1 MKYDVDIN
9 SILAL
14 SGRKNEWQFD
24 LLDKD
29 ENLKVRNID
38 CIQSFTM
45 TYNSLTTLKCSLSV
59 KMHDDSQI
67 NFLSDRLRVRLTV
80 KVRGYKFE
88 FPMGVF
94 KFSSAPADRDGS
106 ISSLIIDTRNVTLYS
121 KIKTYQD
128 DKLTTDLE
136 LQEGTGIRNEII
148 RQLGVTSYNFPQ
160 NTKSLQL
167 PKVYNIGTSKI
178 EVINDLLGILNW
190 NSLSVDGDGI
200 FYSNEYIS
208 PNDRE
213 IEISYTD
220 EKDQQIEPAFNDDPG
235 MEEIYNIFT
244 GYCTIDGVC
253 YNYTYINDK
262 EASPT
267 STVNIGN
274 MCADPREFQECSSYT
289 DLQNK
294 VKAWANDNSYKYH
307 KCTFTTFINPLHGY
321 LNCILFKNSKVNMKG
336 IETQFIIDSNSDNM
350 KHTIREA
357 VAI

>member
-24 LLDKD
+24 LLDKK
-29 ENLKVRNID
+29 ENLKVGNID

-67 NFLSDRLRVRLTV
+67 NFLSDKLRVRLIV
-80 KVRGYKFE
+80 KVRGYKFD

-106 ISSLIIDTRNVTLYS
+106 IASLIRDTRSVTLYS

-136 LQEGTGIRNEII
+136 LPAGTVIRSEII
-148 RQLGVTSYNFPQ
+148 RQLGTISYKFPSS
-160 NTKSLQL
+160 TKSLQS
-167 PKVYNIGTSKI
+167 PKIYNIGISKI
-178 EVINDLLGILNW
+178 EVINDLLSILNW

-200 FYSNEYIS
+200 FYSNEYKS
-208 PNDRE
+208 PYDRA
-213 IEISYTD
+213 IEVTYTD
-220 EKDQQIEPAFNDDPG
+220 EKNQQIEPSFNDDPG
-235 MEEIYNIFT
+235 MAEIYNIFT

-274 MCADPREFQECSSYT
+274 MCADPKEFQECSSYT

-307 KCTFTTFINPLHGY
+307 KCTFTTFINPLHSY
-321 LNCILFKNSKVNMKG
+321 LNCVLFKNSKINMKG
-336 IETQFIIDSNSDNM
+336 IETQWIIDSSSDNM

>member
-1 MKYDVDIN
+1 MKYDIDIN

-24 LLDKD
+24 LLDKN

-67 NFLSDRLRVRLTV
+67 NFLSDRLRVRLII
-80 KVRGYKFE
+80 KVRGYKFT

-94 KFSSAPADRDGS
+94 KFSTAPADRDGS
-106 ISSLIIDTRNVTLYS
+106 ISSLIRDTRSVTLYS

-136 LQEGTGIRNEII
+136 LPTGTLVVNEII
-148 RQLGVTSYNFPQ
+148 RLLGTNNYNFPAT
-160 NTKSLQL
+160 TKLLQS
-167 PKVYNIGTSKI
+167 PKVYDLGTSKI
-178 EVINDLLGILNW
+178 EIINDLLSILNW

-200 FYSNEYIS
+200 FYSHQYTS

-213 IEISYTD
+213 IEIIYTD
-220 EKDQQIEPAFNDDPG
+220 EKDQQIDPTFNDDPG

-244 GYCTIDGVC
+244 GYCTIDGFC

-294 VKAWANDNSYKYH
+294 VKSWANDNSFKYH

-336 IETQFIIDSNSDNM
+336 IETSWVIDSSRDSM
-350 KHTIREA
+350 QHTIREA